1 MPAPQSNSSQ
11 VTIVTGAAQGIG
23 RQIAATLAAEQFHV
37 VLADIQDVKVRAVA
51 AELVETGL
59 SASSAEVDVCDPDS
73 VRQMVAQ
80 TVDRHGRIDV
90 LINDAAIDAPPGL
103 EWEETD
109 EHWNRIIDT
118 DLSGA
123 WWCTKSVIP
132 HMIRA
137 RRGRIIFISSVSA
150 RVGDLRTS
158 VAYNAAKAGLI
169 GLTIGLSLQLERYG
183 ILVNAIAPGATGNT
197 GQPVQTEERVE
208 FERMFPLGFGGPE
221 PIARACSYLVGD
233 GGAWI
238 SGSVLNVS
246 GGEYRG

>member
-1 MPAPQSNSSQ
+1 M
-11 VTIVTGAAQGIG
+11 
-23 RQIAATLAAEQFHV
+23 
-37 VLADIQDVKVRAVA
+37 LADIQDVKVRAVA

-197 GQPVQTEERVE
+197 GQPVEALSGLQPGEVVHMESDD
-208 FERMFPLGFGGPE
+208 LD
-221 PIARACSYLVGD
+221 GD
-233 GGAWI
+233 GNDDLVIASNGVVASLAVI
-238 SGSVLNVS
+238 PMNVAIPPPAERKS
-246 GGEYRG
+246 W